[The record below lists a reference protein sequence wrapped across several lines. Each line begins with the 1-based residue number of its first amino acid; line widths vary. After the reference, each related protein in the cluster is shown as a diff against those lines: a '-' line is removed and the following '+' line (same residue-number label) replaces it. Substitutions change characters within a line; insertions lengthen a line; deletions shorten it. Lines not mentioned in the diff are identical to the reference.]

1 MPELAKPLSK
11 TRVQLDLAAHEI
23 ERINW
28 IMDVCGIESRKDLF
42 NVSLTLLEWCTMEA
56 AQGKKIASFDD
67 NTKERSILSMP
78 ALQAAARLGPR
89 YIGSDKA
96 AAAAKSYA
104 ADVTADA
111 TTKVRYA

>member
-23 ERINW
+23 ERMNW

-42 NVSLTLLEWCTMEA
+42 NVSLTLLEWCATEVA
-56 AQGKKIASFDD
+56 HGKKIASFDD
-67 NTKERSILSMP
+67 SSKDRSILSMP

-89 YIGSDKA
+89 YIASDKA
-96 AAAAKSYA
+96 AAAAKDYETDEPAGVAKRVSYA
-104 ADVTADA
+104 
-111 TTKVRYA
+111 

>member
-23 ERINW
+23 ERMNW

-42 NVSLTLLEWCTMEA
+42 NVALTLLEWSATEV

-67 NTKERSILSMP
+67 SSRERSILSMP
-78 ALQAAARLGPR
+78 ALQTAARLGPR
-89 YIGSDKA
+89 YIATNRA
-96 AAAAKSYA
+96 AGLANDYATVEPADVAKKVSYA
-104 ADVTADA
+104 
-111 TTKVRYA
+111 